1 MQLRQMLGY
10 RAERTVCELLDIRE
24 PELHKARVHAHHCR
38 DRRISECA
46 AVDQA
51 NRSQAR
57 TVRHHSKSEFV
68 VFNGRFIPRGHCM
81 KPGAAIQKRRDVLFV
96 HMFSPFSDLQPPHA
110 TARAAKELGA
120 RQGQPYHVSEA
131 KVRHELFTHRIE
143 DAREARPS
151 RLRHLGRGARADGAG
166 LQMARRADGEA
177 QTNWRPDDADVFAR
191 SQKAWLGFGPV
202 DDYPSDIGT
211 AILYGETQL
220 SVFKLADGQLFVTQ
234 NMCPHKQAFVLSQGL
249 VGDAD
254 GLAKVACPLHKKTFG
269 LADGAELGGGDLK
282 LVTFDAR
289 VGASG
294 DLEIH
299 LPPREEVD
307 AVLATPKLKVTCDKA
322 PKQAPAFAR

>member
-1 MQLRQMLGY
+1 MISTQVVDTY
-10 RAERTVCELLDIRE
+10 HDEWAE
-24 PELHKARVHAHHCR
+24 
-38 DRRISECA
+38 
-46 AVDQA
+46 
-51 NRSQAR
+51 
-57 TVRHHSKSEFV
+57 V
-68 VFNGRFIPRGHCM
+68 V
-81 KPGAAIQKRRDVLFV
+81 
-96 HMFSPFSDLQPPHA
+96 
-110 TARAAKELGA
+110 
-120 RQGQPYHVSEA
+120 
-131 KVRHELFTHRIE
+131 
-143 DAREARPS
+143 ARPDDYA
-151 RLRHLGRGARADGAG
+151 HLFKQFANTDETQAADEMIEFMDVRGQRRPVDW
-166 LQMARRADGEA
+166 RADGEA
-177 QTNWRPDDADVFAR
+177 QTNWKPDDADVFAR
-191 SQKAWLGFGPV
+191 SQKTWLGFGPV